1 MWLANV
7 GKKGLPMTDDIKLPG
22 GILLV
27 DDETDLLDLF
37 EMVLVRLGST
47 LYKANS
53 GRRALEILENV
64 RPDIIVL
71 DLAMPEISGLDVLR
85 AVRRRP
91 ELNTVKIVILTAVP
105 VLLQKE
111 DVEAVEI
118 VLTKPVTPRGLEQAI
133 RKLIGS

>member
-1 MWLANV
+1 
-7 GKKGLPMTDDIKLPG
+7 MTDDIKSPG

-37 EMVLVRLGST
+37 EMVLVRLGNT

>member
-7 GKKGLPMTDDIKLPG
+7 GKKGLPMTDDINPPG

-27 DDETDLLDLF
+27 DDETELLDLF
-37 EMVLVRLGST
+37 EMVLVRLGNT

-105 VLLQKE
+105 VLLGKE
-111 DVEAVEI
+111 DVEAVNA
-118 VLTKPVTPRGLEQAI
+118 VLTKPITPRGLEQAI

>member
-1 MWLANV
+1 MLA
-7 GKKGLPMTDDIKLPG
+7 KGNPYMSDDIKLPG

-37 EMVLVRLGST
+37 EMVLVRLGNK

-53 GRRALEILENV
+53 GRQALEILENV

-85 AVRRRP
+85 TIRKRP
-91 ELNTVKIVILTAVP
+91 EFDAVKIVILTAVP
-105 VLLQKE
+105 ILLEKQ
-111 DVEAVEI
+111 DVEVVEA

-133 RKLIGS
+133 RKLISG

>member
-1 MWLANV
+1 
-7 GKKGLPMTDDIKLPG
+7 MTDDINPPG

-27 DDETDLLDLF
+27 DDETELLDLF
-37 EMVLVRLGST
+37 EMVLVRLGNT

-105 VLLQKE
+105 VLLGKE
-111 DVEAVEI
+111 DVEAVNA
-118 VLTKPVTPRGLEQAI
+118 VLTKPITPRGLEQAI

>member
-7 GKKGLPMTDDIKLPG
+7 GKKGLPMTDDINPPG

-27 DDETDLLDLF
+27 DDETELLELF
-37 EMVLVRLGST
+37 EMVLVRLGNT

-105 VLLQKE
+105 VLLGKE
-111 DVEAVEI
+111 DVEAVNA
-118 VLTKPVTPRGLEQAI
+118 VLTKPITPRGLEQAI